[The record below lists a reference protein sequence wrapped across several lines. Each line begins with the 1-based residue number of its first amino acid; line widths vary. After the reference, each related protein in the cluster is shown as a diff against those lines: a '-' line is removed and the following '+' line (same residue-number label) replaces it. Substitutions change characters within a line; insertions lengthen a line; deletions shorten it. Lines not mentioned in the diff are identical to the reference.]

1 MAGPRAGHPSRPR
14 LRAEESFGLADAR
27 PMGGRVKPGHDG
39 GGKKKSAGGYR
50 RRGSPVF
57 SLHGRP
63 IEDRLSGQPQ
73 STFASTS
80 PVSMRSTECCPG
92 ASGAGLPLSARGARK
107 LAPLPVCSCGESRSA
122 MAFSLGIYGRTYSEH
137 DVGLS
142 SPIQEELYDKLS
154 EFGATSYFTVHKP
167 RTMLAKVPGGTI
179 SASPPELAER

>member
-1 MAGPRAGHPSRPR
+1 
-14 LRAEESFGLADAR
+14 
-27 PMGGRVKPGHDG
+27 MGGRVKPGHDG
-39 GGKKKSAGGYR
+39 GGKKKSPGGYR

-80 PVSMRSTECCPG
+80 PVSMRSPKCCPG

-107 LAPLPVCSCGESRSA
+107 LAPLPVCSCDIARSA
-122 MAFSLGIYGRTYSEH
+122 MAVPFGIYRRTYSEH

-142 SPIQEELYDKLS
+142 SPIQEKYLTNYQGTHFQPMTADDEIS
-154 EFGATSYFTVHKP
+154 QGAIVRVLRACSSD
-167 RTMLAKVPGGTI
+167 MLFPNPHGI
-179 SASPPELAER
+179 CL